1 MILKE
6 RKKNTYHYT
15 NQKKKSNKIHEA
27 GNEQKISIQHRVPGE
42 GILATVNRQPVWEE
56 GKMNTGKKDSNN
68 CHYR

>member
-6 RKKNTYHYT
+6 RKKIHTIT
-15 NQKKKSNKIHEA
+15 LIKKKSNKIHEA